1 MQKRITIHTKKK
13 KHFVNLLSP
22 NFSII
27 NPKSEMPNFSP
38 FFPPY
43 LIHRTTSDT
52 SLTHSIRPYSTTYNF
67 INIPKTN
74 QKKKTTKQNHKMND
88 RSMIRIAT
96 EEDIHFFML
105 TKRENN
111 NWSLKERM
119 TKHLQL
125 PMSLNLHR
133 EVVS

>member
-1 MQKRITIHTKKK
+1 
-13 KHFVNLLSP
+13 
-22 NFSII
+22 
-27 NPKSEMPNFSP
+27 
-38 FFPPY
+38 
-43 LIHRTTSDT
+43 
-52 SLTHSIRPYSTTYNF
+52 
-67 INIPKTN
+67 
-74 QKKKTTKQNHKMND
+74 MND

-119 TKHLQL
+119 TEHLQL